1 MGWNWLNLQTF
12 NQVVP
17 IRLAICTRSP
27 KAMAD
32 LIPYKYRVS
41 MLVLIISFKS
51 KNSVKYRERIETKK
65 KKERDNPI
73 KRKADRGGVYFPT
86 RVIV

>member
-1 MGWNWLNLQTF
+1 MGWNWLKLQTF
-12 NQVVP
+12 YQVVP

-41 MLVLIISFKS
+41 LSVLIISFKS

-65 KKERDNPI
+65 RKRDNPI
-73 KRKADRGGVYFPT
+73 KRKADRDGVYFPT